1 LFHQPAPVGDFFCT
15 LLRLSSAIAGFLT
28 GSLTVTPHVLLYATG
43 GGAWV
48 RGNVDVLEPENAILS
63 ATARPTRSGWVAGVG
78 AEILMQ
84 DGWSM
89 FMSATTWASAG
100 ARRFSPAS
108 NSPQSLRSRSTF
120 AERAGGHARDQSAVQ
135 RPLIRPIAKVT
146 PPPIGA
152 AGCGRPR

>member
-1 LFHQPAPVGDFFCT
+1 MTPPV
-15 LLRLSSAIAGFLT
+15 LR
-28 GSLTVTPHVLLYATG
+28 YATG

-78 AEILMQ
+78 AEILTK

-100 ARRFSPAS
+100 AR
-108 NSPQSLRSRSTF
+108 
-120 AERAGGHARDQSAVQ
+120 
-135 RPLIRPIAKVT
+135 
-146 PPPIGA
+146 
-152 AGCGRPR
+152 

>member
-1 LFHQPAPVGDFFCT
+1 LP
-15 LLRLSSAIAGFLT
+15 SAIAGFLS
-28 GSLTVTPHVLLYATG
+28 GSLTVTPHVLPYATG

-100 ARRFSPAS
+100 ARRFH
-108 NSPQSLRSRSTF
+108 QLR
-120 AERAGGHARDQSAVQ
+120 
-135 RPLIRPIAKVT
+135 T
-146 PPPIGA
+146 PPRACVPARHSQNAQVVMLGINLRFSA
-152 AGCGRPR
+152 R